1 MRKNILSLIFIFSI
15 GTFLVLVQQMNAL
28 GGDCSASSCSKMS
41 CNKESKSCD
50 SKKESKSCS
59 TKSCCS
65 KKDSKES

>member
-1 MRKNILSLIFIFSI
+1 MRKNILSLIFIFTI
-15 GTFLVLVQQMNAL
+15 GTFFSSCSTMNAL
-28 GGDCSASSCSKMS
+28 GGDCSASSCSKIS

-50 SKKESKSCS
+50 SKESKSCS

>member
-1 MRKNILSLIFIFSI
+1 MRKNILSLILIFSSCS
-15 GTFLVLVQQMNAL
+15 TMNVL

-50 SKKESKSCS
+50 SKESKSCS

-65 KKDSKES
+65 KKNNKEG

>member
-1 MRKNILSLIFIFSI
+1 
-15 GTFLVLVQQMNAL
+15 
-28 GGDCSASSCSKMS
+28 MS

-50 SKKESKSCS
+50 SKESKSCS

>member
-15 GTFLVLVQQMNAL
+15 GTFFSSCSTINTS

-50 SKKESKSCS
+50 SKESK
-59 TKSCCS
+59 
-65 KKDSKES
+65 